1 MVNRRELSIGVMA
14 LAIGLLCQGQA
25 GLITPQLLQDL
36 KSDRWQVRRDAFE
49 HLAAVKDGVHQPR
62 IQVLLLQL
70 RERENQESEKES
82 PDLDED
88 DDYLAYDDQLTPLV
102 QEIAETTDNPRAWRA
117 LVYMRY
123 SGDSVYGNWIA
134 AHRQC
139 LPYLL
144 EQVHS
149 KYSPRR
155 MYAIYVIASMLA
167 KAKATNPFPPAQ
179 YKSLK
184 ATIRRLALNDI
195 DPVAFSAA
203 QGLALTHDPGDA
215 EVVERVSARLADPRA
230 RQIIA
235 KVAQQIREANGGQP
249 NQPHAAD
256 GTGPKN

>member
-1 MVNRRELSIGVMA
+1 MVNRRELSIGVVA
-14 LAIGLLCQGQA
+14 LAVGLLCQAHA
-25 GLITPQLLQDL
+25 GLITPQLLEDL

-49 HLAAVKDGVHQPR
+49 HLAAKHGVHQPSV
-62 IQVLLLQL
+62 QALLIQL
-70 RERENQESEKES
+70 RELENRESEKPE

-88 DDYLAYDDQLTPLV
+88 DDYLAYDEQLTPLV
-102 QEIAETTDNPRAWRA
+102 EEIAETTNNHRAWRA
-117 LVYMRY
+117 LAFMRY

-149 KYSPRR
+149 KNSVRR
-155 MYAIYVIASMLA
+155 MYAVYVIASMLA
-167 KAKATNPFPPAQ
+167 KAKATDPFPPAQ

-184 ATIRRLALNDI
+184 AMIRRLGLNDI

-203 QGLALTHDPGDA
+203 KGLALTHDPGDG
-215 EVVERVSARLADPRA
+215 EVVERVSARLADPHA

-235 KVAQQIREANGGQP
+235 KVAQQIRDASSGQP
-249 NQPHAAD
+249 N
-256 GTGPKN
+256 